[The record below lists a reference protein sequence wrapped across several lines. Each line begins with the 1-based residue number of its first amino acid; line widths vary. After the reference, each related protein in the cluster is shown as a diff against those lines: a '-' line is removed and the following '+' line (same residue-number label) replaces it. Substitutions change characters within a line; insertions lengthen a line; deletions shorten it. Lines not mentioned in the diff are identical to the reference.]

1 MCLNTR
7 RLSKLPHRAFSL
19 IEASIVL
26 GVVGLVISGI
36 WVAAATVQENM
47 LANDIAKGLLTI
59 KAAMQDQ
66 ILMSQYPLGIQETN
80 YLGATSG
87 SRMGMAPAD
96 WIHSDLRMTTP
107 AGHYINLSTAD
118 SWEYAGPT
126 GFIAIDLSAGNQKFS
141 KSLCIKVMMEVLPAD
156 GEMWADINGYQIFK
170 APSGTRGLSYITTA
184 CKAGGNYIGGLTL
197 KFPLTRKN

>member
-1 MCLNTR
+1 MCMNI
-7 RLSKLPHRAFSL
+7 HRFGSIYRKAFSL
-19 IEASIVL
+19 IEAAIVL
-26 GVVGLVISGI
+26 GVVGLVVGGI
-36 WVAAATVQENM
+36 WVAAAAVNENM
-47 LANDIAKGLLTI
+47 QANDIAKGLLTI

-80 YLGATSG
+80 YLGATAG

-96 WIHSDLRMTTP
+96 WIRPDLRMTTP

-126 GFIAIDLSAGNQKFS
+126 GFITIDLSAGNKKFS
-141 KSLCIKVMMEVLPAD
+141 KSLCIKVMMQVLPAD
-156 GEMWADINGYQIFK
+156 GEMWAGINGWQIFK
-170 APSGTRGLSYITTA
+170 APSGTRGVFYITAA
-184 CKAGGNYIGGLTL
+184 CNAEGNYISSLTL